1 MNIYYIGGSPCSGK
15 STVAEILSEQYD
27 LYYFKVDDFLDSYT
41 KQGALKGYPVCRKQ
55 VELTPDQIW
64 MWDPVLQCREEL
76 IYYEEVFEFIRC
88 VKTPASAGGEY
99 NKFVSVAGAN
109 PPSDKRSA
117 GMRRDS
123 VRKMSAKADPNSA
136 PRPVRRVLNV
146 RDLEQI
152 KNVNGVI
159 TEGAAYVPG
168 LIRDA
173 QIPENRYL
181 SITPTKEFQLFH
193 FRKRTF
199 VPYILRGCSN
209 MERAF
214 DNWMERDILFAG
226 EVRKQ
231 CGETGYT
238 SVINDGSMEIA
249 GLADLVATHFG
260 LVSWK
265 KLV

>member
-1 MNIYYIGGSPCSGK
+1 MMNIYYIGGSPCSGK

-55 VELTPDQIW
+55 MELTPDQIW
-64 MWDPVLQCREEL
+64 MRDPVLQCREEL
-76 IYYEEVFEFIRC
+76 IYYGEVFEFI
-88 VKTPASAGGEY
+88 
-99 NKFVSVAGAN
+99 
-109 PPSDKRSA
+109 
-117 GMRRDS
+117 
-123 VRKMSAKADPNSA
+123 
-136 PRPVRRVLNV
+136 V

-152 KNVNGVI
+152 KNINGVI
-159 TEGAAYVPG
+159 TEGAAYVPR
-168 LIRDA
+168 LMRDA
-173 QIPENRYL
+173 QIPGNRYI

-209 MERAF
+209 MEKAF

-249 GLADLVATHFG
+249 EMADLVVSHFG
-260 LVSWK
+260 LK
-265 KLV
+265 T

>member
-1 MNIYYIGGSPCSGK
+1 MMNIYYIGGSPCSGK

-41 KQGALKGYPVCRKQ
+41 KQGALKGYSVCRKQ

-64 MWDPVLQCREEL
+64 MRDPVLQCREEL
-76 IYYEEVFEFIRC
+76 IYYEEVFEFI
-88 VKTPASAGGEY
+88 E
-99 NKFVSVAGAN
+99 
-109 PPSDKRSA
+109 
-117 GMRRDS
+117 
-123 VRKMSAKADPNSA
+123 
-136 PRPVRRVLNV
+136 

>member
-1 MNIYYIGGSPCSGK
+1 MDIYYIGGSPCSGK

-64 MWDPVLQCREEL
+64 MRDPVLQCTEEL
-76 IYYEEVFEFIRC
+76 IYYEEVFEFI
-88 VKTPASAGGEY
+88 E
-99 NKFVSVAGAN
+99 
-109 PPSDKRSA
+109 
-117 GMRRDS
+117 
-123 VRKMSAKADPNSA
+123 
-136 PRPVRRVLNV
+136 

-209 MERAF
+209 MEKAF

-249 GLADLVATHFG
+249 GLSNLVAAHFG
-260 LVSWK
+260 LRSWMNF
-265 KLV
+265 

>member
-1 MNIYYIGGSPCSGK
+1 MMNIYYIGGSPCSGK

-64 MWDPVLQCREEL
+64 MRDPVLQCREEL
-76 IYYEEVFEFIRC
+76 IYYEEVFEFI
-88 VKTPASAGGEY
+88 E
-99 NKFVSVAGAN
+99 
-109 PPSDKRSA
+109 
-117 GMRRDS
+117 
-123 VRKMSAKADPNSA
+123 
-136 PRPVRRVLNV
+136 

-181 SITPTKEFQLFH
+181 SITQTKEFQLFH

>member
-1 MNIYYIGGSPCSGK
+1 MMNIYYIGGSPCSGK

-64 MWDPVLQCREEL
+64 MRDPVLQCREEL
-76 IYYEEVFEFIRC
+76 IYYEEVFEFI
-88 VKTPASAGGEY
+88 E
-99 NKFVSVAGAN
+99 
-109 PPSDKRSA
+109 
-117 GMRRDS
+117 
-123 VRKMSAKADPNSA
+123 
-136 PRPVRRVLNV
+136 

-238 SVINDGSMEIA
+238 SV
-249 GLADLVATHFG
+249 L
-260 LVSWK
+260 
-265 KLV
+265 

>member
-1 MNIYYIGGSPCSGK
+1 MMNIYYIGGSPCSGK

-64 MWDPVLQCREEL
+64 MRDPVLQCREEL
-76 IYYEEVFEFIRC
+76 IYYEEVFEFI
-88 VKTPASAGGEY
+88 
-99 NKFVSVAGAN
+99 
-109 PPSDKRSA
+109 
-117 GMRRDS
+117 
-123 VRKMSAKADPNSA
+123 
-136 PRPVRRVLNV
+136 V

>member
-1 MNIYYIGGSPCSGK
+1 MMNIYYIGGSPCSGK

-64 MWDPVLQCREEL
+64 MRDPVLQCREEL
-76 IYYEEVFEFIRC
+76 IYYEEVFEFI
-88 VKTPASAGGEY
+88 E
-99 NKFVSVAGAN
+99 
-109 PPSDKRSA
+109 
-117 GMRRDS
+117 
-123 VRKMSAKADPNSA
+123 
-136 PRPVRRVLNV
+136 

-209 MERAF
+209 MEKAF

-249 GLADLVATHFG
+249 GMADLVAAHFG
-260 LVSWK
+260 LRSWMNF
-265 KLV
+265 

>member
-1 MNIYYIGGSPCSGK
+1 MMNIYYIGGSPCSGK
-15 STVAEILSEQYD
+15 STVAEILSKQYD

-55 VELTPDQIW
+55 MELTPDQIW
-64 MWDPVLQCREEL
+64 MRDPVLQCREEL
-76 IYYEEVFEFIRC
+76 IYYEEVFEFI
-88 VKTPASAGGEY
+88 E
-99 NKFVSVAGAN
+99 
-109 PPSDKRSA
+109 
-117 GMRRDS
+117 
-123 VRKMSAKADPNSA
+123 
-136 PRPVRRVLNV
+136 

-193 FRKRTF
+193 FRKRSF

-209 MERAF
+209 MEKAF

-231 CGETGYT
+231 CEETGYI

-249 GLADLVATHFG
+249 GLSDLVAAHFR
-260 LVSWK
+260 L
-265 KLV
+265 KL

>member
-64 MWDPVLQCREEL
+64 MRDPVLQCREEL
-76 IYYEEVFEFIRC
+76 IYYEEVFEFI
-88 VKTPASAGGEY
+88 E
-99 NKFVSVAGAN
+99 
-109 PPSDKRSA
+109 
-117 GMRRDS
+117 
-123 VRKMSAKADPNSA
+123 
-136 PRPVRRVLNV
+136 

-265 KLV
+265 KWYEARGSLCEVLSRK

>member
-1 MNIYYIGGSPCSGK
+1 MMNIYYIGGSPCSGK
-15 STVAEILSEQYD
+15 STMAEILSEQYD

-41 KQGALKGYPVCRKQ
+41 KQGALKGYSVCRKQ

-64 MWDPVLQCREEL
+64 MRDPVLQCREEL
-76 IYYEEVFEFIRC
+76 IYYEEVFEFI
-88 VKTPASAGGEY
+88 E
-99 NKFVSVAGAN
+99 
-109 PPSDKRSA
+109 
-117 GMRRDS
+117 
-123 VRKMSAKADPNSA
+123 
-136 PRPVRRVLNV
+136 

>member
-1 MNIYYIGGSPCSGK
+1 MMNIYYIGGSPCSGK

-64 MWDPVLQCREEL
+64 MRDPVLQCREEL
-76 IYYEEVFEFIRC
+76 IYYEEVFEFI
-88 VKTPASAGGEY
+88 E
-99 NKFVSVAGAN
+99 
-109 PPSDKRSA
+109 
-117 GMRRDS
+117 
-123 VRKMSAKADPNSA
+123 
-136 PRPVRRVLNV
+136 

>member
-1 MNIYYIGGSPCSGK
+1 MMNIYYIGGSPCSGK

-41 KQGALKGYPVCRKQ
+41 KQGALKGYLVCRKQ

-64 MWDPVLQCREEL
+64 MRDPVLQCREEL
-76 IYYEEVFEFIRC
+76 IYYEEVFEFI
-88 VKTPASAGGEY
+88 E
-99 NKFVSVAGAN
+99 
-109 PPSDKRSA
+109 
-117 GMRRDS
+117 
-123 VRKMSAKADPNSA
+123 
-136 PRPVRRVLNV
+136 

-168 LIRDA
+168 LIRDV

>member
-1 MNIYYIGGSPCSGK
+1 MMNIYYIGGSPCSGK

-64 MWDPVLQCREEL
+64 MRDPVLQCREEL
-76 IYYEEVFEFIRC
+76 IYYEEVFEFI
-88 VKTPASAGGEY
+88 E
-99 NKFVSVAGAN
+99 
-109 PPSDKRSA
+109 
-117 GMRRDS
+117 
-123 VRKMSAKADPNSA
+123 
-136 PRPVRRVLNV
+136 

-249 GLADLVATHFG
+249 EMADLVVSHFG
-260 LVSWK
+260 LK
-265 KLV
+265 T

>member
-1 MNIYYIGGSPCSGK
+1 MMNIYYIGGSPCSGK

-27 LYYFKVDDFLDSYT
+27 LYYFKVDDFLESYT
-41 KQGALKGYPVCRKQ
+41 KQGALKGCPVCRKQ

-64 MWDPVLQCREEL
+64 MRDPVLQCREEL
-76 IYYEEVFEFIRC
+76 IYYEEVFEFI
-88 VKTPASAGGEY
+88 
-99 NKFVSVAGAN
+99 
-109 PPSDKRSA
+109 
-117 GMRRDS
+117 
-123 VRKMSAKADPNSA
+123 
-136 PRPVRRVLNV
+136 V

-209 MERAF
+209 MEKAF

-249 GLADLVATHFG
+249 GMADLVAAHFG
-260 LVSWK
+260 LRSWMNF
-265 KLV
+265 

>member
-1 MNIYYIGGSPCSGK
+1 MMNIYYIGGSPCSGK

-64 MWDPVLQCREEL
+64 MRDPVLQCREEL
-76 IYYEEVFEFIRC
+76 IYYEEVFEFI
-88 VKTPASAGGEY
+88 E
-99 NKFVSVAGAN
+99 
-109 PPSDKRSA
+109 
-117 GMRRDS
+117 
-123 VRKMSAKADPNSA
+123 
-136 PRPVRRVLNV
+136 

-249 GLADLVATHFG
+249 GLADLVAAHFG